1 MNIERLNQ
9 AIAVMRRA
17 GTLDMTNWQEET
29 FTECA
34 TTEETLH
41 TCGNSACFA
50 GWVAVSPEFQEAGG
64 EVHPDYGFPIFGKL
78 SGASAVCEWLEADE
92 YEWDVIYLLVTG
104 EAHILNSSIDT
115 LIQHG
120 ISVETPDRKDEGRSY
135 ACLFNWANFKAPD
148 VIKILEVLRDE

>member
-9 AIAVMRRA
+9 AISIMKRA

-29 FTECA
+29 FIRCA
-34 TTEETLH
+34 TTEATLH

-78 SGASAVCEWLEADE
+78 SGASAICAWLDVDR
-92 YEWDVIYLLVTG
+92 YEWDVIYLLIVG
-104 EAHILNSSIDT
+104 EAHILNSSIDS
-115 LIQHG
+115 LVKHG
-120 ISVETPDRKDEGRSY
+120 ISVEAVERKDEGRSY
-135 ACLFNWANFKAPD
+135 ARLADWANFKADD
-148 VIKILEVLRDE
+148 VIKILEILRD